1 MKFLSTRNADL
12 KISGRQAIVKGIS
25 DDGGLFVPEY
35 FPVFDIGEIWIFHTQ
50 RWLRKSFLFI

>member
-12 KISGRQAIVKGIS
+12 RISGRQAIVKGIS

-35 FPVFDIGEIWIFHTQ
+35 FPVFDIGENLDLSYT
-50 RWLRKSFLFI
+50 RWPRKSFLFI

>member
-25 DDGGLFVPEY
+25 DDGGL
-35 FPVFDIGEIWIFHTQ
+35 
-50 RWLRKSFLFI
+50 